1 MVSPNRQSQ
10 SEVDRQYLLRAFK
23 ERVLSDD
30 PKGKV
35 NPPSAVGAIIVG
47 EAGILS
53 SSANVLP
60 PGLATD
66 MFSSDGIIPD
76 ADRYFV
82 IEHAERAAIFK
93 ALMLNKDLRGT
104 TIYCT
109 RFPCAD
115 CARAIIWS
123 GITRAVFS
131 DGPSKVSL
139 WLQSQQAALRM
150 MREAGITVHVINID

>member
-1 MVSPNRQSQ
+1 MVSINRVSQ
-10 SEVDRQYLLRAFK
+10 SAIDRQYLLRAFE
-23 ERVLSDD
+23 ERALSDD
-30 PKGKV
+30 PKGKI
-35 NPPSAVGAIIVG
+35 NPSSAVGAIIVG
-47 EAGILS
+47 EVGILAT
-53 SSANVLP
+53 SANVLP
-60 PGLATD
+60 PGLATG
-66 MFSSDGIIPD
+66 MVNSDGNISD

-131 DGPSKVSL
+131 DGLSKVSP

-150 MREAGITVHVINID
+150 MREAGIVVRVINT